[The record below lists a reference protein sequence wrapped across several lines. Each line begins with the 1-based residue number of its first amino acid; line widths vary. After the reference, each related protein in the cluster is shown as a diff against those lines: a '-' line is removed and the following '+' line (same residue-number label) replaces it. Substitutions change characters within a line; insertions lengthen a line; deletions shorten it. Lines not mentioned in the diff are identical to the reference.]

1 MKPHEKLSSL
11 SSAALAA
18 VGTGLAIV
26 ALAVRP
32 LAAQSGTPPSVQ
44 AAIVGEASANTGE
57 VSTEELRQIL
67 AAGSAVVLDAR
78 PLREYE
84 LSHIPGAKNV
94 AAKPGVAMS
103 LYVSDVAE
111 VGRLVRGEKGTALV
125 LYCNGPHC
133 GKSKRLA
140 EELLGAGFTNVRRY
154 QLGIPVWRALG
165 GVCTIEPG
173 AVKYVAENDRT
184 AVFLDAREPSEFAA
198 GSAPGA
204 RSLARSRLGPSKDTG
219 EVKAA
224 KDDGRLP
231 MEDHNT
237 RIVVFGAD
245 ADQARTVAEAV
256 AREAFHNVTYFPG
269 TYDEF
274 RRSLQP

>member
-78 PLREYE
+78 PLREYQ

-111 VGRLVRGEKGTALV
+111 VERLVGGKKGTALV

-154 QLGIPVWRALG
+154 QLGIPV
-165 GVCTIEPG
+165 
-173 AVKYVAENDRT
+173 
-184 AVFLDAREPSEFAA
+184 
-198 GSAPGA
+198 
-204 RSLARSRLGPSKDTG
+204 
-219 EVKAA
+219 
-224 KDDGRLP
+224 
-231 MEDHNT
+231 
-237 RIVVFGAD
+237 
-245 ADQARTVAEAV
+245 
-256 AREAFHNVTYFPG
+256 
-269 TYDEF
+269 
-274 RRSLQP
+274 